1 MKYHIYQKG
10 TFSLDTG
17 IIIEAE
23 NPDEAMRIVQE
34 NPNWSK
40 MLEST
45 VKKMQHY
52 GYNNP
57 NFFGSLSKHPYV
69 LEEEDDYGCMQNK
82 LA

>member
-23 NPDEAMRIVQE
+23 NPNEAMRIVQE
-34 NPNWSK
+34 NPNWGK
-40 MLEST
+40 ILEGT
-45 VKKMQHY
+45 IKKMQHY

-57 NFFGSLSKHPYV
+57 NFFGSLSKLPEV
-69 LEEEDDYGCMQNK
+69 FEEEDDYGFV
-82 LA
+82 

>member
-23 NPDEAMRIVQE
+23 NPNEAMRIVQE
-34 NPNWSK
+34 NPNWDK
-40 MLEST
+40 MLEGT

-57 NFFGSLSKHPYV
+57 NFLASLSKLPYI
-69 LEEEDDYGCMQNK
+69 LEESEEDNDY
-82 LA
+82 